1 MAVSNSVQL
10 LCILEGLGEM
20 ETFADAFSTTT
31 TITYKHHAYD
41 EQTTADTEQ
50 ALALGG
56 VTTPHLVIVKCIA
69 NDVDIDPSYTA
80 ATFRAGITIQEGEFA
95 VFMPA
100 GTSYLKNND
109 AGEKSTIEYWILGI

>member
-10 LCILEGLGEM
+10 LCILEGLGEV
-20 ETFADAFSTTT
+20 ENFADAFSTTT

-50 ALALGG
+50 ALGLGG
-56 VTTPHLVIVKCIA
+56 VTTPHLIIMKCIA
-69 NDVDIDPSYTA
+69 NDVDVDCNYTA
-80 ATFRAGITIQEGEFA
+80 VTFRANNTIQEGEFA

-100 GTSYLKNND
+100 GTTYIKNND
-109 AGEKSTIEYWILGI
+109 AGEKSTIEYWVWGV